1 MSGQRPDSDT
11 RPTRQRRGKDVGADR
26 RAAPSSTSSPPP
38 WRFGLVWSLRSLI
51 ILAMLSSI
59 GCACYRAGC
68 DTLYPADIRTVYVP
82 VFRSRSFRPFL
93 GERLTEAVIKEIDEK
108 TPFEVVTANADSVLT
123 GEIFGETKRILVES
137 PTDEGRELEV
147 SFRVNVTWTDSRGA
161 ALREPQTVPLP
172 PSLVDVQQAAGVVPE
187 VGQSVSTQQQKAIEQ
202 LAEQIVALME
212 APW

>member
-1 MSGQRPDSDT
+1 MRLAILLIT
-11 RPTRQRRGKDVGADR
+11 L
-26 RAAPSSTSSPPP
+26 ST
-38 WRFGLVWSLRSLI
+38 V
-51 ILAMLSSI
+51 

-82 VFRSRSFRPFL
+82 VFRSKSFRPFL

-108 TPFEVVTANADSVLT
+108 TPFKVVTANADSVLV
-123 GEIFGETKRILVES
+123 GEILGETKRIAVES
-137 PTDEGRELEV
+137 PTDEAREVEL
-147 SFRVNVTWTDSRGA
+147 SFSVAVTWTDSRGA

-172 PSLVDVQQAAGVVPE
+172 PSLVDVQQTAGVVPE
-187 VGQSVSTQQQKAIEQ
+187 VGQSISTQQQKAIEQ